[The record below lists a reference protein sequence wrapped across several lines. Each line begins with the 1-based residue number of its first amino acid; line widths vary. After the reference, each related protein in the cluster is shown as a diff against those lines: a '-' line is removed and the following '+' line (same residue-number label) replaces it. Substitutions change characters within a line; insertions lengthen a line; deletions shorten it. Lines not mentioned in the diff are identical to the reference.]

1 MHGVEDKWGGFVKF
15 SFLDIDDPGTE
26 PFKQQLS
33 FRYQPQIFLLDA
45 DGNVIRQW
53 AGAVSGE
60 ELEAAI
66 IAALSS

>member
-1 MHGVEDKWGGFVKF
+1 VHGVEDKWEGFVKF
-15 SFLDIDDPGTE
+15 TFLNIDDPNTE
-26 PFKQQLS
+26 PFKQQLG

-45 DGNVIRQW
+45 DGNVIQQW

-66 IAALSS
+66 VAALNS